1 MYSPIFPF
9 KMHIHSSLW
18 TSFRSC
24 VMDIHLSAPETSM
37 LTKTIGTNNSSG
49 LSNHSNGDLSF
60 FSLGKM
66 AGSVLRCQHFLAI
79 IYTMLAAKLSVQRNS
94 APLSIVLWPFWPLD
108 ICVIS
113 FAKFLPYS
121 CLPYR
126 QAYLKLS
133 RNGRL
138 ALCLI
143 FCFSRCWC
151 LSMCYHKSVRIY
163 FSYMSLGPFF
173 RWL

>member
-1 MYSPIFPF
+1 MLVSVQIGNIYFSGISCGEFYFGRERGASFCEGMAKKLAPPPPRKNLTIVPTSLYYHVPRVFFIF
-9 KMHIHSSLW
+9 MHIHSSLW
-18 TSFRSC
+18 TSFRCC

-94 APLSIVLWPFWPLD
+94 APLSIVL
-108 ICVIS
+108 
-113 FAKFLPYS
+113 
-121 CLPYR
+121 
-126 QAYLKLS
+126 
-133 RNGRL
+133 
-138 ALCLI
+138 
-143 FCFSRCWC
+143 
-151 LSMCYHKSVRIY
+151 
-163 FSYMSLGPFF
+163 
-173 RWL
+173 